1 MKLRSIGTKI
11 SMIMIGV
18 LLVFSAAVMVVVI
31 NEMKSGI
38 TTFAKEKARSDLKL
52 AEGFIE
58 YKYPGP
64 WQIKDGQLYKGNLQ
78 INGNYGLVDEIGGMT
93 GDTVTI
99 FQANQR
105 VTTNVMI
112 DEQRAVG
119 TLVSEEVHEAV
130 LIKGEAFYGEANV
143 VGQTYQTAYMPILSE
158 NNEIIGIF
166 YVGAPQGLIDV
177 IIASFMKHFVW
188 MMIIAI
194 ILSVLVMVLF
204 IRRMTSRIR
213 RISSALQRA
222 GGGDFTVTIQ
232 DAARDEIGDL
242 VTSYNQMKNSLQT
255 LIAHGLETAARVAA
269 TTGMI
274 KEVTQQTAAESKQIA
289 LAIGEVAQGAELQ
302 TQSSNENLL
311 AMEEVSIGIQK
322 IAESATDISE
332 SAHHS
337 KLQAEAGAGYVHSTV
352 RQMNQISRSAQET
365 DGVIRLLDEQSREIS
380 AILTDIQQIAGQ
392 TNLLALNASIEA
404 ARAGEH
410 GRGFGVVATEV
421 RKLAEQSGQSSA
433 RIAELIHQMENGMHQ
448 SVQVMAQ
455 MIDEVQSGLQIAND
469 TENNFREILV
479 TNGRITS
486 QIEEMAAASEQMS
499 AGIQQI
505 TASVTSITE
514 IARTTST
521 SSHQVAAATAVQLEG
536 IDEIS
541 RSAAG
546 LVKTSEEL
554 RGALGRFRV

>member
-1 MKLRSIGTKI
+1 M
-11 SMIMIGV
+11 
-18 LLVFSAAVMVVVI
+18 
-31 NEMKSGI
+31 
-38 TTFAKEKARSDLKL
+38 
-52 AEGFIE
+52 
-58 YKYPGP
+58 
-64 WQIKDGQLYKGNLQ
+64 
-78 INGNYGLVDEIGGMT
+78 
-93 GDTVTI
+93 
-99 FQANQR
+99 
-105 VTTNVMI
+105 
-112 DEQRAVG
+112 
-119 TLVSEEVHEAV
+119 
-130 LIKGEAFYGEANV
+130 
-143 VGQTYQTAYMPILSE
+143 
-158 NNEIIGIF
+158 
-166 YVGAPQGLIDV
+166 

-554 RGALGRFRV
+554 RGRWGGLGFKR

>member
-1 MKLRSIGTKI
+1 MKKRSIGTKI

-18 LLVFSAAVMVVVI
+18 LLVFSAAVMVVAI

-52 AEGFIE
+52 AEGFLE

-64 WQIKDGQLYKGNLQ
+64 WQIRDGQLYKGNLQ
-78 INGNYGLVDEIGGMT
+78 INGNFELVDEIGEMT

-99 FQANQR
+99 FQGEER

-112 DEQRAVG
+112 DDQRAVG
-119 TLVSEEVHEAV
+119 TAVSEEVNQAV
-130 LIKGEAFYGEANV
+130 LIQGEEFYGEADV

-158 NNEIIGIF
+158 QNEIIGIF

-177 IIASFMKHFVW
+177 IIASFMKHFAWV
-188 MMIIAI
+188 IVISI
-194 ILSVLVMVLF
+194 ILSVLVMVWF
-204 IRRMTSRIR
+204 IRRMSARLS
-213 RISSALQRA
+213 RISSALQHA
-222 GGGDFTVTIQ
+222 GGGDFTVSIQ
-232 DAARDEIGDL
+232 DATRDEIGDL

-255 LIAHGLETAARVAA
+255 LIAHGLTTAAKVGNA
-269 TTGMI
+269 TGTI
-274 KEVTQQTAAESKQIA
+274 KEVTTQTAAESKQIA
-289 LAIGEVAQGAELQ
+289 LAIGEVAQGAEMQ

-322 IAESATDISE
+322 IAESAADISA

-337 KLQAEAGAGYVHSTV
+337 RLQAEAGAGFVNSTV
-352 RQMNQISRSAQET
+352 QQMNQISRSAHET
-365 DGVIRLLDEQSREIS
+365 DGVIRQLDEQSREIS
-380 AILTDIQQIAGQ
+380 AILAVIQQIAGQ

-433 RIAELIHQMENGMHQ
+433 RIAELVHQMENGMQQ
-448 SVQVMAQ
+448 SVLAMAQ
-455 MIDEVQSGLQIAND
+455 MIGEVQSGLQIASD

-479 TNGRITS
+479 TNGQITS

-499 AGIQQI
+499 AGVQQI

-554 RGALGRFRV
+554 KGALGRFRI

>member
-166 YVGAPQGLIDV
+166 YVGAPKG
-177 IIASFMKHFVW
+177 
-188 MMIIAI
+188 
-194 ILSVLVMVLF
+194 
-204 IRRMTSRIR
+204 
-213 RISSALQRA
+213 
-222 GGGDFTVTIQ
+222 
-232 DAARDEIGDL
+232 
-242 VTSYNQMKNSLQT
+242 
-255 LIAHGLETAARVAA
+255 
-269 TTGMI
+269 
-274 KEVTQQTAAESKQIA
+274 
-289 LAIGEVAQGAELQ
+289 
-302 TQSSNENLL
+302 
-311 AMEEVSIGIQK
+311 
-322 IAESATDISE
+322 
-332 SAHHS
+332 
-337 KLQAEAGAGYVHSTV
+337 
-352 RQMNQISRSAQET
+352 
-365 DGVIRLLDEQSREIS
+365 
-380 AILTDIQQIAGQ
+380 
-392 TNLLALNASIEA
+392 
-404 ARAGEH
+404 
-410 GRGFGVVATEV
+410 
-421 RKLAEQSGQSSA
+421 
-433 RIAELIHQMENGMHQ
+433 
-448 SVQVMAQ
+448 
-455 MIDEVQSGLQIAND
+455 
-469 TENNFREILV
+469 
-479 TNGRITS
+479 
-486 QIEEMAAASEQMS
+486 
-499 AGIQQI
+499 
-505 TASVTSITE
+505 
-514 IARTTST
+514 
-521 SSHQVAAATAVQLEG
+521 
-536 IDEIS
+536 
-541 RSAAG
+541 
-546 LVKTSEEL
+546 
-554 RGALGRFRV
+554 